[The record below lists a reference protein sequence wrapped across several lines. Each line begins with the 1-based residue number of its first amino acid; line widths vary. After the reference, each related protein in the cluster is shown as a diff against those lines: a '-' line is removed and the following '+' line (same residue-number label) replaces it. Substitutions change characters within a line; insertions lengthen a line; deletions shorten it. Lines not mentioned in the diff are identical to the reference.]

1 MAKFRLLTDCFID
14 GRRYRG
20 TSVIEK
26 PLDWKGPTRPIRRPI
41 GGRSDRQEAYPDQDV
56 QPLFKLLEETS

>member
-1 MAKFRLLTDCFID
+1 MPKFCLLTDAFID

-41 GGRSDRQEAYPDQDV
+41 GGRSDWHEAHPDQDV
-56 QPLFKLLEETS
+56 VPLFRLIEEAS